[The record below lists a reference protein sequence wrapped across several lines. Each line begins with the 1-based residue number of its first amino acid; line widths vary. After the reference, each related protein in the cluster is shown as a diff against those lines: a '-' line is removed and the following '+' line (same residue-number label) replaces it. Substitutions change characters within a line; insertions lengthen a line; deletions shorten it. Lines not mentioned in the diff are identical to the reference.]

1 MLKVHDTEITVYQK
15 PDPNSEQIVTLAAG
29 DIVKYSPG
37 FISGGIK
44 RQGRLWLKV
53 GLQDGRRGY
62 IQDGAGIENIG
73 NGTRVCPQ
81 CWHLNST
88 EALICAECGC
98 NLNPALFRLFGSMK
112 IPIVCTSC
120 CCSSNLEANN
130 ITETYSAATA
140 TMFGNTGS
148 TLVNTLTFT
157 TYVCSD
163 CRRIQEA
170 LTKHDERNMH
180 NMKVALSCVISLV
193 LLAVLALLALLAM
206 IQGQNFPVFI
216 LPVSLALIIGICLFM
231 RLRKGKMAS
240 DKAIKD
246 HIPVIKTIGHTY
258 QPFVLE
264 RPDKLESGWILKIYS
279 MEYARLFE
287 LVNKDNP
294 FVVRQR

>member
-1 MLKVHDTEITVYQK
+1 
-15 PDPNSEQIVTLAAG
+15 
-29 DIVKYSPG
+29 
-37 FISGGIK
+37 
-44 RQGRLWLKV
+44 
-53 GLQDGRRGY
+53 
-62 IQDGAGIENIG
+62 
-73 NGTRVCPQ
+73 
-81 CWHLNST
+81 
-88 EALICAECGC
+88 
-98 NLNPALFRLFGSMK
+98 
-112 IPIVCTSC
+112 
-120 CCSSNLEANN
+120 
-130 ITETYSAATA
+130 
-140 TMFGNTGS
+140 
-148 TLVNTLTFT
+148 
-157 TYVCSD
+157 
-163 CRRIQEA
+163 
-170 LTKHDERNMH
+170 
-180 NMKVALSCVISLV
+180 MKVALSCVISLV